1 MVPDA
6 GECEQPRL
14 SRRRPDD
21 IVAVKYSIHE
31 RPRVMIGEIVTFVQG
46 IKAGKLG
53 TITNMRV
60 TVIGTGYVGTVTGA
74 CLAYLGHRVTCV
86 DTDLSKIEKLRRGE
100 PPIYEPGLQELIVSA
115 NERGG
120 INFETGLE
128 TAVRESDIIFIAV
141 GTPPLPSGESNL
153 AYLESAARGIG
164 ASMDPSRFRV
174 VVNKSTVPVGSGNL
188 VEALVREGIVEA
200 RPDLSDRIAFGV
212 ASNPEFLREGSA
224 IHDSLY
230 PDRIVVGA
238 DDPTTLE
245 MMRQLYAPLIEQ
257 KFTEPSFAPRP
268 EPLQAGAGEITLV
281 ATTITS
287 AEMIKY
293 SANAFLALKIGF
305 SNEMANICERV
316 GADVT
321 EVMTGIGL
329 DWRIGRGFLNAGIGW
344 GGSCFG
350 KDISSLLHT
359 AAEYGYQARILEAS
373 LAVNRM
379 QRSMVIQKLQEKLF
393 ILKGRTIALLGLA
406 FKPNTDDLRDAPSLQ
421 IAEKLIQLGARVR
434 VYDPVAMSV
443 CREQYPD
450 LRITYCNDALT
461 AVEHADA
468 LVLVTEWPEF
478 AALSL
483 KQLARRMNK
492 AILID
497 GRNLFQPERAREAG
511 FEYAGI
517 GRAVP
522 RLAAAVVTD

>member
-1 MVPDA
+1 
-6 GECEQPRL
+6 
-14 SRRRPDD
+14 
-21 IVAVKYSIHE
+21 
-31 RPRVMIGEIVTFVQG
+31 
-46 IKAGKLG
+46 
-53 TITNMRV
+53 MRV

-86 DTDLSKIEKLRRGE
+86 DTDLSKIEKLRLGE
-100 PPIYEPGLQELIVSA
+100 PPIYEPGLEQLIAMA
-115 NERGG
+115 NEQGG
-120 INFETGLE
+120 IDFETNLE
-128 TAVRESDIIFIAV
+128 VPVRESDVIFIAV

-164 ASMDPSRFRV
+164 ASMDGSRFRV

-188 VEALVREGIVEA
+188 VETLVREGVLESN
-200 RPDLSDRIAFGV
+200 PELSDSVAFGV

-238 DDPTTLE
+238 EDPTTIDI
-245 MMRQLYAPLIEQ
+245 MRQLYQPLMEQ
-257 KFTEPSFAPRP
+257 NFAEPSFAPRP
-268 EPLQAGAGEITLV
+268 VHLQELTEHVPMV

-305 SNEMANICERV
+305 SNEIANICERV

-329 DWRIGRGFLNAGIGW
+329 DARIGRGFLNAGIGW

-359 AAEYGYQARILEAS
+359 AGEYGYQARILEAS

-379 QRSMVIQKLQEKLF
+379 QRAVVIQKLQEKLY
-393 ILKGRTIALLGLA
+393 ILKGRTVALLGLA

-421 IAEKLIQLGARVR
+421 IAQKLIQMGVRVR
-434 VYDPVAMSV
+434 AYDPIAMNA

-450 LRITYCNDALT
+450 LRICYCNDSLSA
-461 AVEHADA
+461 AEHADA

-478 AALSL
+478 AALNL
-483 KQLARRMNK
+483 KHLAGRMNNPV
-492 AILID
+492 LID
-497 GRNLFQPERAREAG
+497 GRNLFNPEKAREAG

-522 RLAAAVVTD
+522 LSNSSGSQGLRAAAAVQAD